1 MSLLAD
7 SLLKSLIKGLCVA
20 IGYTHQMVALLV
32 RRRILRIAFFKKKF
46 RIPLQSFVGC
56 TDSSRRLAVS
66 RMMESFLQSM
76 SSAHK
81 LL

>member
-1 MSLLAD
+1 MSLLAA

-32 RRRILRIAFFKKKF
+32 RRRILRIAFLK
-46 RIPLQSFVGC
+46 RNSESHLQSFVGC